1 MRRLLAIFAAVLL
14 ALPLAA
20 RQQTRDLAIN
30 VVVGRDGTATV
41 TQRWDVY
48 VNEGTE
54 WYIPLSNLG
63 HMTVDGLEVSENGVP
78 FESVG
83 KKWDVDWSR
92 SRKTGKCGIVPKS
105 KGAELCWGIGDYG
118 EHVWTVT
125 FQVHGFILGY
135 DDADAIYF
143 TFVSPG
149 SASAPEHV
157 TLTIV
162 PGFDCPQ
169 WTYDNTRVW
178 GFGFYGDIN
187 VKDGKVFAESSES
200 FGYSSKLVA
209 LVKFQRG
216 LFDSPEYMGGEF
228 QDLLDKALEGSSYGD
243 DDFDWMAVL
252 FGIGFILVTFG
263 GLFVAIYAAIASA
276 RGYKWKKKIFGR
288 TKVEGWYR
296 DIPLEGSLLA
306 ANYLLNKGKRFEI
319 SAPANNL
326 IGAYFLKWV
335 MDGAVRVEA
344 DPKSSKNVNLVFL
357 TSTYSSE
364 SVEEDLF
371 RYALAASGSNLILE
385 KGEFENW
392 SKKNYQKFTNWPNKA
407 VERGKTWFQGRNY
420 IQRDGSFNLD
430 GQKEACHLVE
440 FQNFL
445 KDFTI
450 SDQREAV
457 EVKLWKDYL
466 VYAQLFGIAEKVAKQ
481 FKKLYPA
488 EFEQLAQSTGM
499 DMYTLNRTILWSNN
513 LSTRAFGAAVAKAGS
528 VSGTGGHTS
537 FGGGGGSFG
546 GGFGGGAR

>member
-1 MRRLLAIFAAVLL
+1 MRRLLAIMAAALI

-20 RQQTRDLAIN
+20 RQQTRDLDIS
-30 VVVGRDGTATV
+30 VVVGSDGTATI

-48 VNEGTE
+48 VDEGTE
-54 WYIPLSNLG
+54 WYIPLSGLG
-63 HMTVDGLEVSENGVP
+63 HMSVEGLEVSEGGVP

-92 SRKTGKCGIVPKS
+92 SRKTGKCGIVPKN

-118 EHVWTVT
+118 NHVWTVT
-125 FQVHGFILGY
+125 FRVTGFILGY

-157 TLTIV
+157 KLTIV
-162 PGFDCPQ
+162 PGFDCPE

-187 VKDGKVFAESSES
+187 VVDGKVVAESSES

-209 LVKFQRG
+209 LVKFEKG
-216 LFDSPEYMGGEF
+216 MFLSPAPMDGPF
-228 QDLLDKALEGSSYGD
+228 QEILDKALEGSSYGEDED
-243 DDFDWMAVL
+243 DSWILML
-252 FGIGFILVTFG
+252 FGLLFCG
-263 GLFVAIYAAIASA
+263 GLFTTIWAAIASA
-276 RGYKWKKKIFGR
+276 RGYKWKKSIFGK
-288 TKVEGWYR
+288 TKIDGWYR
-296 DIPLEGSLLA
+296 DVPLEGSLPA
-306 ANYLLNKGKRFEI
+306 AYYLLSKGKRFEV

-326 IGAYFLKWV
+326 IGAYFLRWILS
-335 MDGAVRVEA
+335 GAVRVENSL
-344 DPKSSKNVNLVFL
+344 SSKNVDLAFLTDTIPFGDDIEERLFKYARNASGLNLV
-357 TSTYSSE
+357 
-364 SVEEDLF
+364 
-371 RYALAASGSNLILE
+371 LE
-385 KGEFENW
+385 KGEFEKW
-392 SKKNYQKFTNWPNKA
+392 SKANYEKLTSWPGKA
-407 VERGKTWFQGRNY
+407 VDAGRAWFSGHKYFERK
-420 IQRDGSFNLD
+420 DVCNLD
-430 GQKEACHLVE
+430 GQKVACHLVE

-457 EVKLWKDYL
+457 EVKMWKEYL
-466 VYAQLFGIAEKVAKQ
+466 VYAQLFGIADKVTKQ

-488 EFEQLAQSTGM
+488 EFQELAQQAGM
-499 DMYTLNRTILWSNN
+499 DVDTLNRSILWSNSM
-513 LSTRAFGAAVAKAGS
+513 STRAFGQAVARAGNIN
-528 VSGTGGHTS
+528 GTGGHTS

>member
-14 ALPLAA
+14 ALPLTA

-149 SASAPEHV
+149 MAASPDHV

-187 VKDGKVFAESSES
+187 VVDGKVFAESSES

-209 LVKFQRG
+209 LVKFQDNA
-216 LFDSPEYMGGEF
+216 LNWDQAYE
-228 QDLLDKALEGSSYGD
+228 DKFFEELENRKK
-243 DDFDWMAVL
+243 AVL
-252 FGIGFILVTFG
+252 EWVNKTVGKNSKIGEVDAMKEPFEKTATQKIRRFK
-263 GLFVAIYAAIASA
+263 
-276 RGYKWKKKIFGR
+276 YKDSHGD
-288 TKVEGWYR
+288 E
-296 DIPLEGSLLA
+296 PE
-306 ANYLLNKGKRFEI
+306 
-319 SAPANNL
+319 
-326 IGAYFLKWV
+326 
-335 MDGAVRVEA
+335 
-344 DPKSSKNVNLVFL
+344 KSN
-357 TSTYSSE
+357 TDEE
-364 SVEEDLF
+364 S
-371 RYALAASGSNLILE
+371 
-385 KGEFENW
+385 
-392 SKKNYQKFTNWPNKA
+392 QKQ
-407 VERGKTWFQGRNY
+407 E
-420 IQRDGSFNLD
+420 
-430 GQKEACHLVE
+430 
-440 FQNFL
+440 
-445 KDFTI
+445 
-450 SDQREAV
+450 
-457 EVKLWKDYL
+457 
-466 VYAQLFGIAEKVAKQ
+466 
-481 FKKLYPA
+481 
-488 EFEQLAQSTGM
+488 
-499 DMYTLNRTILWSNN
+499 
-513 LSTRAFGAAVAKAGS
+513 
-528 VSGTGGHTS
+528 
-537 FGGGGGSFG
+537 
-546 GGFGGGAR
+546 